1 MSRKYNA
8 AVRNRKKS
16 ADRNDKQMLFLLSE
30 NLYEEMRDVAYSND
44 KTLSAFIRE
53 SIRRNIMKYKERFD
67 NV

>member
-53 SIRRNIMKYKERFD
+53 SIRRNIMKYKERFN